1 MFSKAPRG
9 VGIDDS
15 KTNGVLSIKGSRI
28 RSASSILKKSDGI
41 LLNSSGSV
49 TIDTTN
55 NSKTNKGKITTP
67 TNKSVTIIDNIKDN
81 KAKSLTNINIPKC
94 SHSTKQIEDY
104 TFLHDVYVQN
114 LQQQI
119 QLLEMENNYLKKSQN
134 MRESDKEEENLNKI
148 KNDNIKQGTTNYESP
163 KKANIVDNRFH
174 VFDDDEISIALR
186 DDDIKKESY
195 QQSPKK
201 QYPMHSSFQKTNYK
215 TANETKLETTIY
227 KLESKL
233 SQKNAEISELMRL
246 RVELEEKVWELSGN
260 LAKKDELS
268 NRNRNVLLDENIVL
282 QKRLDDLT
290 PILSQK
296 ESIISRLE
304 AEKDNLIIRLRSA
317 KQECK
322 GLQLRYEE
330 KEKEKVSIN
339 ELEGR
344 RKQEIERLV
353 EKIKEFD
360 NENIQLKMNEQ
371 SYIDQLSSLKRKMKE
386 EELKNK
392 KEKSLSDK
400 ILDDNNNLIKE
411 NSKLSSEIMKLQMII
426 EQQDKELSKIRDFEV
441 QEQEFMESRQRE
453 LNLRNELRIKEEY
466 VTDLKEKIK
475 NLEMQLKEKQV
486 QEEKQNDEKQRIH
499 NELEGLNVL
508 SKALSS
514 DNKTLRENKNSLED
528 KIQILEK
535 KISDKEVEIGKLKDE
550 KDEMKLRHYEAM
562 EKMRKEIFLH
572 SEKTNEFEALVKKIK
587 DLSDTAVKLQSREAS
602 TIRSISVLSPHASQ
616 DNEHKSQSRSIYSL
630 REFSNISEESTN
642 TSLNEKINSFSE
654 MLKYKS

>member
-15 KTNGVLSIKGSRI
+15 KTNGTLSVKGSRI
-28 RSASSILKKSDGI
+28 RSTSSILKKSDNI
-41 LLNSSGSV
+41 SLNRTGSATNDV
-49 TIDTTN
+49 FN
-55 NSKTNKGKITTP
+55 NSKNNKGKTITP
-67 TNKSVTIIDNIKDN
+67 PNKSVTIIDNIKDS
-81 KAKSLTNINIPKC
+81 KTKSLTNISIPKC

-134 MRESDKEEENLNKI
+134 IKEFEKEKEDLNKI
-148 KNDNIKQGTTNYESP
+148 KNDNFKQEIAKCESP
-163 KKANIVDNRFH
+163 KKLNIVDNKFH
-174 VFDDDEISIALR
+174 IFDDDEISLIIR
-186 DDDIKKESY
+186 DDNIKKESY
-195 QQSPKK
+195 QQSPK
-201 QYPMHSSFQKTNYK
+201 QQFSTHPIFQKTNFK
-215 TANETKLETTIY
+215 TANETKLETKIY

-233 SQKNAEISELMRL
+233 SQKNAEINELMRL
-246 RVELEEKVWELSGN
+246 RAELEEKLWELSEN
-260 LAKKDELS
+260 IAKKDEIS
-268 NRNRNVLLDENIVL
+268 SRNRNVLVDENIVL

-304 AEKDNLIIRLRSA
+304 AEKDSLIIRLKSA

-322 GLQLRYEE
+322 GLQLKYDE
-330 KEKEKVSIN
+330 KEKEKLTID
-339 ELEGR
+339 ELENR

-360 NENIQLKMNEQ
+360 NENAQLKINEQ
-371 SYIDQLSSLKRKMKE
+371 SYIDQLSLLKRKMKE

-411 NSKLSSEIMKLQMII
+411 NSQLSSDIIKLQMII
-426 EQQDKELSKIRDFEV
+426 EQQDKELSKIREFEI

-466 VTDLKEKIK
+466 LTEIKEKLK
-475 NLEMQLKEKQV
+475 NIENQLKEKEI
-486 QEEKQNDEKQRIH
+486 QEEKQNDEKQRIQ
-499 NELEGLNVL
+499 NELEGLNIL

-535 KISDKEVEIGKLKDE
+535 KITDKEVEIEKLKDE
-550 KDEMKLRHYEAM
+550 KDNMKLRHYEAI

-602 TIRSISVLSPHASQ
+602 TIRSISILSPNVSYDSEQ
-616 DNEHKSQSRSIYSL
+616 KPQSRSIYSL
-630 REFSNISEESTN
+630 KEYSNISEESTN
-642 TSLNEKINSFSE
+642 NSLNEKINTFSE
-654 MLKYKS
+654 MLKYKN